1 MNKKK
6 FIAHAKNVID
16 LEIKALQKL
25 KKNLNSSFGEAV
37 NQISRCQSKVIL
49 CGVGKS
55 GLIASKIA
63 ATFAS
68 VGTPAFNL
76 SASEAS
82 HGDLGMISKR
92 DILILISNSGETSEL
107 KNIIQFANRN
117 KILLIGIVSKKDS
130 LLYKAS
136 DIKLLLPKVIEAG
149 GIVPTSSTTMQLAL
163 GDALAIAT
171 MQNKKFGKMDF
182 KKLHPA
188 GSLGAQL
195 KTVEDIMITGT
206 NIPFVNE
213 NLQMYKAL
221 KILSDKKLGILVIR
235 NKNRKTIGIITD
247 GQIRRISQ
255 KNSSFQLLPVKKI
268 MTKKPIFIDRNEL
281 AAKALSLMNRNKITS
296 LLVCNKRN
304 SNFTIGVIHVHTILK
319 SNIT

>member
-82 HGDLGMISKR
+82 HGDLG
-92 DILILISNSGETSEL
+92 
-107 KNIIQFANRN
+107 II
-117 KILLIGIVSKKDS
+117 
-130 LLYKAS
+130 
-136 DIKLLLPKVIEAG
+136 
-149 GIVPTSSTTMQLAL
+149 
-163 GDALAIAT
+163 
-171 MQNKKFGKMDF
+171 
-182 KKLHPA
+182 
-188 GSLGAQL
+188 
-195 KTVEDIMITGT
+195 
-206 NIPFVNE
+206 
-213 NLQMYKAL
+213 
-221 KILSDKKLGILVIR
+221 
-235 NKNRKTIGIITD
+235 
-247 GQIRRISQ
+247 
-255 KNSSFQLLPVKKI
+255 
-268 MTKKPIFIDRNEL
+268 
-281 AAKALSLMNRNKITS
+281 
-296 LLVCNKRN
+296 
-304 SNFTIGVIHVHTILK
+304 
-319 SNIT
+319 